1 MSFGD
6 ILGQE
11 KAIEVLTRALLSGS
25 VAHAYI
31 FQGGADYQA
40 DIAARN
46 FAKALNCKSVRRTD
60 PCGACESCLK
70 IDAGTHPYVIEVM
83 PHGMSI
89 KMEQVKKVLRA
100 SSLSAE
106 QGAWKVFIF
115 HEANTL
121 TTEASNS
128 LLKTFEE
135 PAGRTVFILLVNDTS
150 TLLPTIVSRCQV
162 VTFVPVGAEKIRSF
176 LVSAGIPEERAGLL
190 STLALGSP
198 KRALL
203 MAQDEEFWALR
214 QYAREI
220 MESLRRGDDLAG
232 YDEIV
237 QDRNRAL
244 ELLGVLAEYF
254 RDRLV
259 LSLGVQ
265 DVMYNPEEVQAV
277 FCDCERQNT
286 AKCLACLDII
296 ESIRRAISANA
307 NLRLALTV
315 LFIKLRRAW
324 FED

>member
-1 MSFGD
+1 MSFRD

-11 KAIEVLTRALLSGS
+11 KAIKVLTRALSSES

-40 DIAARN
+40 DIAARI
-46 FAKALNCKSVRRTD
+46 FAKALNCKGARRTE
-60 PCGACESCLK
+60 PCGMCESCRK

-83 PHGMSI
+83 PDGMSMKI
-89 KMEQVKKVLRA
+89 EQVKKVLRA

-106 QGAWKVFIF
+106 QGACKVFIL

-121 TTEASNS
+121 TIEASNS

-162 VTFVPVGAEKIRSF
+162 VTFVPVGTEQIRDF
-176 LVSAGIPEERAGLL
+176 LISAGIPEERAGVL
-190 STLALGSP
+190 SRLALGSP
-198 KRALL
+198 RRALL
-203 MAQDEEFWALR
+203 MAQDEEFWAIR
-214 QYAREI
+214 QRVREI
-220 MESLRRGDDLAG
+220 IESLRRGGTLAE

-254 RDRLV
+254 RDRLA
-259 LSLGVQ
+259 LSLGAQ
-265 DVMYNPEEVQAV
+265 DVMYNPEEVEAV
-277 FCDCERQNT
+277 FCDRERQN
-286 AKCLACLDII
+286 AVKCLACLDII
-296 ESIRRAISANA
+296 ESMRRAISANA
-307 NLRLALTV
+307 NVRLALTV